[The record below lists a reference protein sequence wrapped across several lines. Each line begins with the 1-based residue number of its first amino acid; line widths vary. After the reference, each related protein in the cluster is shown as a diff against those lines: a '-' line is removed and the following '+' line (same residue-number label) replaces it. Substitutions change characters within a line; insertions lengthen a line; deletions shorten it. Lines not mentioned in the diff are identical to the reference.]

1 MTSRAVAIIGMGIW
15 APGAA
20 ELRQFWENSLARRR
34 QFREF
39 PDCRMPLADYWQ
51 DSAEAAGAADKTY
64 ADRAALLDD
73 FTFDWAKRRIPEVTF
88 KSTDIAH
95 WLALEVAL
103 KALSDAGYSR
113 QTVPTE
119 RSAALIGNSLTG
131 DHTRSWAMR
140 LRWPYVKRSLR
151 AAANARG
158 LPELLVAEL
167 EETME
172 DYFKSPFRAPSE
184 DTLAG
189 VLSNTIAGRI
199 CNYLDFRGGG
209 YVVDGA
215 CSSGLLAVATAAK
228 SLVTDEIDF
237 ALAGGVD
244 VSLDPMELVGFARLG
259 ALTRGD
265 MNVYDE
271 RASGFIPGEGCGVVA
286 LKRLEDAR
294 RDGDYVYA
302 TIRGW
307 GISSDGKGGITQPH
321 AATQAT
327 MLRRA
332 YELAGFEPAS
342 VAFIEGHGT
351 ATPVGDLAEL
361 HGIQLAVDEE
371 AKLPGRA
378 VGVTSLK
385 TLLGHTKAASGILAL
400 IRTAMA
406 VNRRV
411 LPPLAGCDS
420 PSKIFRERATAL
432 FPIVHGEQRD
442 AGAVLRA
449 GVQAMGF
456 GGINCHVVL
465 ESADAPSPNLETVL
479 DERALM
485 ASHQETEIFT
495 LTASSVPALISR
507 AREVEALCGGA
518 SVAELVDLAAK
529 LANEIDVAAPV
540 RAAVVA
546 GRPKELRDHL
556 RELVRDIE
564 NSPLACGELRSP
576 NREITVSHSVH
587 HRIGYVFPGQGAQQ
601 LGMAR
606 TIVERC
612 AWARQLVAQADEWLV
627 ACGSPPVS
635 ALIWRDATRARDDDE
650 VRDWNAAL
658 SRTEVTQP
666 AITLASLLWVEYLQR
681 LNLTPS
687 LVAGHSLGELVAL
700 YAAGAYDKRTLIE
713 LAAAKGRAMAN
724 PSGEPGA
731 MASLGCDYERVKALI
746 AEVGADVEIA
756 NINAPHQVVVAGTR
770 KAIDAIARDARE
782 QNVACSLLKVSNAFH
797 SSLMERARDQLLAD
811 SPLSEEFATLDLPCY
826 SCVSGEL
833 LGKRFD
839 VRTLVADQVVS
850 RVNWIDVVK
859 AASENCDYFLEVGP
873 GRVLTGLIN
882 ATNGRDGT
890 PCLPI
895 ASRPDAD
902 RDLNIAMAAAFT
914 RGANVD
920 WPSFYADRLVRPF
933 AVATEKTFIQNPAE
947 APFAPSAVYPPSSY
961 ATGNTPDAADA
972 LQEYLEQRGQFLIDV
987 IRADIGA
994 TPGSRRDTAVTAAS
1008 AGAPRAPQRSVPEP
1022 PPVAYDA
1029 ASAVSGND
1037 QPPVSVVARLIGV
1050 LAEKTGYEAAS
1061 MDPGLR
1067 LLDDLNLDSIKAAE
1081 VIGGVADQFQV
1092 AGSVDP
1098 AEVANATIAE
1108 IADAIAA
1115 ALPSTSGSVAWN
1127 RRSGSSD
1134 IAGLLFNVIA
1144 ELTGFATESLA
1155 LDLNL
1160 IDDLNLDSIKAA
1172 EAVSKVCAGLGIDD
1186 DIEPSELTGG
1196 TLADIVRTIEKVAA
1210 SRTGESA
1217 PPENVGKGA
1226 PTDVHSP
1233 WVRSFVID
1241 PMVTA
1246 LDEENIDHFAGESV
1260 LVVAEESEAELR
1272 QALVSLFV
1280 SLGAEVASSS
1290 FDDADPGRAEHVV
1303 AILPPAQAA
1312 EQPTEVISGTVKR
1325 LRKAVPPVRW
1335 VGTPAASLTYVQFG
1349 GVLSLANERGSY
1361 LASSA
1366 DAFAASVHHER
1377 PGMKIRVL
1385 DFARA
1390 LSAGS
1395 VARHVADEL
1404 RTATP
1409 FASAGYDAE
1418 HVRRVLQARV
1428 TEGKDFQPRPV
1439 TLGSDDVVVVTG
1451 GGKGIMAECALAL
1464 AATSGAAVALVGSTP
1479 RYNSDEVSATLR
1491 RFAEKGLKALYFQC
1505 DVTDFDAVRALLST
1519 VSEAIGPAS
1528 AIVHGAGL
1536 NRPRKVEETDAVAA
1550 FQEIAPKVLGAI
1562 NLMRASE
1569 EMPIKLLIGVSSI
1582 IGVTGMPGNSWYALG
1597 NQMLDSLVRE
1607 FAEDSK
1613 DCVVASIA
1621 YSVWGETGMGARMGR
1636 LNHLAKMG
1644 VGSIPTAD
1652 GVRHFLR
1659 LISSY
1664 AGATQVV
1671 VTGRLGGLDT
1681 WYREVRKV
1689 PETARYLER
1698 IVRIEPGVELVAEA
1712 SLSMQRDDY
1721 IQDHIWKGSPLF
1733 PTVFG
1738 LEAMAQAVHC
1748 VTGQALDR
1756 LRIENVAL
1764 RRPIIVE
1771 HEAPTRIWIEAQVC
1785 ERLAGSDELRVL
1797 AAVRTGRSQAAPE
1810 FSAEFVLGATDEAA
1824 RRELDASVAPLDIDP
1839 AKHLYGGLLFQG
1851 PRYQR
1856 LRKIYSLDSQHCR
1869 FEAELRKVDDEY
1881 VLGDPFLLD
1890 VLLQSGQLVVPQDIC
1905 LPFSIGAIELHPERF
1920 ADDVVNG
1927 LVYEKVTDGG
1937 YINAKVAAIVDG
1949 RVAIQLTDYR
1959 AKIIETRPNNP
1970 TAEELASPA
1979 DRDKRLIDAAVADHG
1994 SALGV
1999 AVPNVTIWRT
2009 PGIHALGRKER
2020 HEREQ
2025 PIFQEVIGKV
2035 IAQRG
2040 ETRND

>member
-1 MTSRAVAIIGMGIW
+1 MISPAVAIVGMGVW
-15 APGAA
+15 VPGAS
-20 ELRQFWENSLARRR
+20 ELGQFWENSLARRR

-51 DSAEAAGAADKTY
+51 DPTEAAGAVDKTY

-73 FTFDWAKRRIPEVTF
+73 FTFDWAKRRIPESTF
-88 KSTDIAH
+88 KSTDTAH

-158 LPELLVAEL
+158 MPEPLVAEL

-172 DYFKSPFRAPSE
+172 DYFKSAFREPNE

-228 SLVTDEIDF
+228 ALATDEIDF

-259 ALTRGD
+259 ALTHGD

-321 AATQAT
+321 AGTQAI

-332 YELAGFEPAS
+332 YELAGFEPGS

-351 ATPVGDLAEL
+351 ATPVGDPAEL
-361 HGIQLAVDEE
+361 CGIQLAVDAE
-371 AKLPGRA
+371 AKPARRA

-385 TLLGHTKAASGILAL
+385 TLLGHTKAASGVLAL

-420 PSKIFRERATAL
+420 PSKIFREKATAL
-432 FPIVHGEQRD
+432 FPIVQGEQREP
-442 AGAVLRA
+442 GSVLRA

-456 GGINCHVVL
+456 GGINCHAVL
-465 ESADAPSPNLETVL
+465 ESADAPSTKLGTSL

-485 ASHQETEIFT
+485 ASHQETELFT
-495 LTASSVPALISR
+495 LAATSVPALISR

-529 LANEIDVAAPV
+529 LSNEVDVAAPV
-540 RAAVVA
+540 RAALVA
-546 GRPKELRDHL
+546 GRPGELRDRL

-564 NSPLACGELRSP
+564 NAPPAPGEVRSP
-576 NREITVSHSVH
+576 TREITISHSVR
-587 HRIGYVFPGQGAQQ
+587 HRLGYVFPGQGAQQ

-612 AWARQLVAQADEWLV
+612 GWARKLVAQADEWLV
-627 ACGSPPVS
+627 ACGSQPVS
-635 ALIWRDATRARDDDE
+635 GSIWRDVTRARDGDE
-650 VRDWNAAL
+650 VAEWNAAL

-666 AITLASLLWVEYLQR
+666 AIALASLLWVEYLRR

-700 YAAGAYDKRTLIE
+700 YAAGAYDARTLIE

-724 PSGEPGA
+724 LSGEPGA
-731 MASLGCDYERVKALI
+731 MASLGCDYARARKLI
-746 AEVGADVEIA
+746 AEVGAGLEVA
-756 NINAPHQVVVAGTR
+756 NVNAPDQIVVAGTEQ
-770 KAIDAIARDARE
+770 AIDEVARHARE
-782 QNVACSLLKVSNAFH
+782 QNVACSRLLVSNAFH
-797 SSLMERARDQLLAD
+797 SSLMERARDQFLAD
-811 SPLSEEFATLDLPCY
+811 APLSDEFATLDVPCY
-826 SCVSGEL
+826 SCASGEL
-833 LGKRFD
+833 LTERFD
-839 VRTLVADQVVS
+839 LRTLVADQIVA
-850 RVNWIDVVK
+850 RVNWVDVVN
-859 AASENCDYFLEVGP
+859 AASEECDYFLEVGP

-882 ATNGRDGT
+882 ATNGPDGT

-902 RDLNIAMAAAFT
+902 RDLNIAVAAAFA
-914 RGANVD
+914 RGAEVD
-920 WPSFYADRLVRPF
+920 WSSFYADRLVRPF
-933 AVATEKTFIQNPAE
+933 VAAAGKTFIQNPAE
-947 APFAPSAVYPPSSY
+947 APFAPSRVHPPSSY
-961 ATGNTPDAADA
+961 ENGSTANPADV
-972 LQEYLEQRGQFLIDV
+972 LQEYLERRGQFLIDV
-987 IRADIGA
+987 VRADIGA
-994 TPGSRRDTAVTAAS
+994 EPGARRDAAVPAAP
-1008 AGAPRAPQRSVPEP
+1008 ADAPRTPQHGMSES
-1022 PPVAYDA
+1022 PPVVPDA
-1029 ASAVSGND
+1029 TPAVSGNGRLRT
-1037 QPPVSVVARLIGV
+1037 SAAARLIEV

-1061 MDPGLR
+1061 MDQGLR

-1081 VIGGVADQFQV
+1081 VIGGVAEELQADI
-1092 AGSVDP
+1092 DP
-1098 AEVANATIAE
+1098 AEIANGTIAE
-1108 IADAIAA
+1108 IADAITAVS
-1115 ALPSTSGSVAWN
+1115 PSTSGRGAGTGA
-1127 RRSGSSD
+1127 SGSSD
-1134 IAGLLFNVIA
+1134 VAGLLCDVIA

-1155 LDLNL
+1155 LDLSL

-1172 EAVSKVCAGLGIDD
+1172 EAVAKVCAGLGVGD
-1186 DIEPSELTGG
+1186 DIDPSELTGG
-1196 TLADIVRTIEKVAA
+1196 TLADIVRTIEKVTA
-1210 SRTGESA
+1210 SRTSA
-1217 PPENVGKGA
+1217 PPESVTSPA
-1226 PTDVHSP
+1226 QVDVHSP
-1233 WVRSFVID
+1233 WVRSFVVDPVVVAVDDESID
-1241 PMVTA
+1241 
-1246 LDEENIDHFAGESV
+1246 DFNGSSV
-1260 LVVAEESEAELR
+1260 LVVAEESDAELG
-1272 QALVSLFV
+1272 QALADLFA
-1280 SLGAEVASSS
+1280 SLGADVASSG
-1290 FDDADPGRAEHVV
+1290 FDFVDPVRAEHVV
-1303 AILPPAQAA
+1303 AVLPSARAA
-1312 EQPTEVISGTVKR
+1312 EQPADAIFRTVQR
-1325 LRKAVPPVRW
+1325 LSKVVPPLRSAEA
-1335 VGTPAASLTYVQFG
+1335 PAGSLTFVQFG
-1349 GVLSLANERGSY
+1349 GVLSLANERGSFA
-1361 LASSA
+1361 ASSA

-1377 PGMKIRVL
+1377 PGMKVRVL
-1385 DFARA
+1385 DFAPQLA
-1390 LSAGS
+1390 ADS
-1395 VARHVADEL
+1395 VARHVAAEL
-1404 RTATP
+1404 QVATP
-1409 FASAGYDAE
+1409 FSAAGYDAE
-1418 HVRRVLQARV
+1418 HVRRAPRARLV
-1428 TEGKDFQPRPV
+1428 EGEDFQLRPV
-1439 TLGSDDVVVVTG
+1439 KLDGDDVVVVTG

-1464 AATSGAAVALVGSTP
+1464 AATCGATVALVGTTP
-1479 RYNSDEVSATLR
+1479 RNSSDEVGATLR
-1491 RFAEKGLKALYFQC
+1491 RFAEQGLKARYLQC
-1505 DVTDFDAVRALLST
+1505 DVTDLSAVRALLST
-1519 VSEAIGPAS
+1519 VSEEVGPVS

-1536 NRPRKVEETDAVAA
+1536 NRPRRVEQTDAAAA
-1550 FQEIAPKVLGAI
+1550 FDEVAPKIAGAI

-1569 EMPIKLLIGVSSI
+1569 EMPIKLFVGVSSI

-1597 NQMLDSLVRE
+1597 NQMLDSVVRE
-1607 FAEDSK
+1607 FADHRK
-1613 DCVVASIA
+1613 DCAAASIA
-1621 YSVWGETGMGARMGR
+1621 YSVWGETGMGARMGSVDQ
-1636 LNHLAKMG
+1636 LAKMG

-1659 LISSY
+1659 LISSCP
-1664 AGATQVV
+1664 GATQVV

-1681 WYREVRKV
+1681 WYRQGRNL
-1689 PETARYLER
+1689 PEKARYLER
-1698 IVRIEPGVELVAEA
+1698 IVRLEPGVELAAET

-1721 IQDHIWKGSPLF
+1721 LRDHVWKGTPLF

-1738 LEAMAQAVHC
+1738 LEAMAQAVRC

-1756 LRIENVAL
+1756 VRIENVAL
-1764 RRPIIVE
+1764 RRPITVR
-1771 HEAPTRIWIEAQVC
+1771 HEVPTRIRVEAQVC
-1785 ERLAGSDELRVL
+1785 ERLADSDEVRVL
-1797 AAVRTGRSQAAPE
+1797 AAIRTERSHSAPE
-1810 FSAEFVLGATDEAA
+1810 FSAEFVVLDATGETP
-1824 RRELDASVAPLDIDP
+1824 RRELPASLARLDIDP
-1839 AKHLYGGLLFQG
+1839 VKHLYGGLLFQG

-1856 LRKIYSLDSQHCR
+1856 LRKLHSLDSQHCR
-1869 FEAELRKVDDEY
+1869 FEAELRKVDGEY

-1905 LPFSIGAIELHPERF
+1905 LPFSIGAIDLHPERF
-1920 ADDVVNG
+1920 AAGVVDG
-1927 LVYEKVTDGG
+1927 LVYDKVTDGA
-1937 YINAKVAAIVDG
+1937 YVDAKVAAVVDG

-1959 AKIIETRPNNP
+1959 SRAIEKRPDNP
-1970 TAEELASPA
+1970 TAEELANPA
-1979 DRDKRLIDAAVADHG
+1979 DRDKRLIDAAAADHG

-1999 AVPNVTIWRT
+1999 AVPNVTISHT
-2009 PGIHALGRKER
+2009 PGIHEQGRDAR
-2020 HEREQ
+2020 HERER
-2025 PIFQEVIGKV
+2025 PVFQEVIGKV
-2035 IAQRG
+2035 VAQR
-2040 ETRND
+2040 EAE